1 VAVAH
6 PYSQKNATSDVP
18 TPLHLISRIPVAKIE
33 IKREMNQILAKLLI
47 CIPR

>member
-1 VAVAH
+1 M
-6 PYSQKNATSDVP
+6 P

-47 CIPR
+47 CIPK

>member
-1 VAVAH
+1 M
-6 PYSQKNATSDVP
+6 P

-33 IKREMNQILAKLLI
+33 INREMNQILAKLLI